1 MELLLLLA
9 LLSAQK
15 GGNAQAALQDFLAFY
30 RENRDLIRL
39 FADGRLSF
47 AGTDSASDA
56 AASTSSDKTPPDK
69 APPDSA
75 PPDKSSSAA
84 DGAAGSASGS
94 AAPDLRILEE
104 YLKRNAAP

>member
-47 AGTDSASDA
+47 AGTDSPSDA
-56 AASTSSDKTPPDK
+56 AASTPSDKAPPDK
-69 APPDSA
+69 APPD
-75 PPDKSSSAA
+75 KSSAA

>member
-15 GGNAQAALQDFLAFY
+15 GGNTQAALQDFLAFY

-47 AGTDSASDA
+47 AGTDSPSDA
-56 AASTSSDKTPPDK
+56 AASTPSDK

-75 PPDKSSSAA
+75 PSDKSSSAA
-84 DGAAGSASGS
+84 DGAAGVASGS

>member
-56 AASTSSDKTPPDK
+56 AASSPSDE
-69 APPDSA
+69 APPE
-75 PPDKSSSAA
+75 KSSSAA
-84 DGAAGSASGS
+84 DGAAGAASGS